1 MAGSPEYVTSSDENL
16 GSVSASE
23 MSKAIRN
30 ERGDHRMQLASG
42 DTFLAM
48 M

>member
-1 MAGSPEYVTSSDENL
+1 MAGSPEHVTFGDENL

-23 MSKAIRN
+23 MSEAIRN
-30 ERGDHRMQLASG
+30 EQGDHRTQLASG